1 MKVFLI
7 VNASASSVTPR
18 SRVVIQR
25 ALSLRHD
32 LTVAETARRGHA
44 TRLARGAVADGAD
57 AVVVLGGDGTLN
69 ETANGLA
76 GSDVVLGMLPGGS
89 TNVFARTVG
98 FTNDPIDATGE
109 LLDAMEKDQQ
119 QHIGLGKVNDRYF
132 LFHLGIGYDAA
143 VIERVEKRASLKRY
157 AGHPFF
163 VWTSLLTWARMSG
176 QRTPGFSVKFPR
188 ADKKATSTHGATD
201 TVAGFFTICLN
212 SNPYTFLGNRPFTI
226 DPTLSLE
233 KGLAVLTVKSLSTPT
248 MLKIVGSAMMTGR
261 YLRQHGNT
269 DFRSD
274 VSSFEIS
281 GFGPFPYQ
289 LDGDY
294 VGDVEKLTVQHEPKK
309 LRIYVPG

>member
-25 ALSLRHD
+25 ALSLRHE

-44 TRLARGAVADGAD
+44 TRLARGAVADGSD

-69 ETANGLA
+69 EAANGLA

-109 LLDAMEKDQQ
+109 LLEAMEKNSQK
-119 QHIGLGKVNDRYF
+119 HIGLGKVNDRYF

-143 VIERVEKRASLKRY
+143 VIERVERRASFKRY

-176 QRTPGFSVKFPR
+176 HRTPRFSVKFPR
-188 ADKKATSTHGATD
+188 AAKSANTHGAGD
-201 TVAGFFTICLN
+201 SVGGYLTICLN
-212 SNPYTFLGNRPFTI
+212 SNPYTYLGNRAFTI
-226 DPTLSLE
+226 DPTLTLE
-233 KGLAVLTVKSLSTPT
+233 KGLAVLTVRSLSASTL
-248 MLKIVGSAMMTGR
+248 LKITGSAMMSGR
-261 YLRQHGNT
+261 YLRQHGQT
-269 DFRSD
+269 DFRTD
-274 VSSFEIS
+274 VSSFEVS

-294 VGDVEKLTVQHEPKK
+294 VGDVERLTVQHEPEK
-309 LRIYVPG
+309 LRIYVPE